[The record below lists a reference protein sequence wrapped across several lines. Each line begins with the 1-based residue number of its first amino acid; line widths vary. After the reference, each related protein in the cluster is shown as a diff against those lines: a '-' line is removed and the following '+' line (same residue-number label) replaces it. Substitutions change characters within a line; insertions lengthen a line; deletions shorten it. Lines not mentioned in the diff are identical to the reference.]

1 MSHEPHDPTGHSPD
15 SSPLAPHEQALL
27 QHYRAH
33 DPHEPSAALDARIL
47 AAAAAAMPAADAQR
61 VPQPGVMARLH
72 GWLFGD
78 SQRTRWSVAFAS
90 LATLGLGVGLT
101 LRTFERSP
109 EHYDIAPVPMQAPVP
124 AMEAVQSYALPQPAE
139 QKRSV
144 QLPMS
149 ETPPALVAPMAE
161 AQLPMAEERVISKS
175 VASPGGRL
183 ADSAAKAEAPM
194 AAVAPVQPLQ
204 QLSEDLQSALQ
215 QIIQL
220 RGSGKQK
227 LASEQ
232 LAALQRRYPGL
243 DLQAELE
250 RLQAAKAENSSGSR

>member
-1 MSHEPHDPTGHSPD
+1 MSHDPHDPAGHSPD

-47 AAAAAAMPAADAQR
+47 AAATAALPTSNAQR
-61 VPQPGVMARLH
+61 APQPGVMARLH
-72 GWLFGD
+72 GWLFGG
-78 SQRTRWSVAFAS
+78 SQRARWSVAFAS

-109 EHYDIAPVPMQAPVP
+109 ERYDIAPVPMLAPAP
-124 AMEAVQSYALPQPAE
+124 ATEAVQSDAPPLSAE
-139 QKRSV
+139 KKRSV

-149 ETPPALVAPMAE
+149 EAPALVAPMTE
-161 AQLPMAEERVISKS
+161 AQMPMAEERVNAKA
-175 VASPGGRL
+175 VASPSGRP

-194 AAVAPVQPLQ
+194 AAVAPVQAAQ
-204 QLSEDLQSALQ
+204 ELSEELQSALQ

-220 RGSGKQK
+220 RDSGKQR

-232 LAALQRRYPGL
+232 FAALQRRYPGL

-250 RLQAAKAENSSGSR
+250 RLPATEAENSRGSR